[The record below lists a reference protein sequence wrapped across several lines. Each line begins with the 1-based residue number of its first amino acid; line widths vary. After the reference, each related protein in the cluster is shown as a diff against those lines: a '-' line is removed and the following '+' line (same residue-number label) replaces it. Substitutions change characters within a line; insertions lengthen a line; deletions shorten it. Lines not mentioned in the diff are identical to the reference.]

1 MARERLARRPRRDA
15 EAIHQIPWR
24 QPVNR
29 LPPVEVLSAD
39 QVEAVHDASLRVLED
54 IGMEVM
60 NERALELFKRAGASV
75 DMGAQHVRLDR
86 GLVSAAIAKAPPSF
100 RLHARNP
107 ERTIT
112 YGEPYLTF
120 ACVGGPPNCSDL
132 DGGRRPGNHRDSQN
146 FIRLQQSLNAVHL
159 VGPAVAAIDLDAE
172 TRHLDST
179 YDLLTLSD
187 RAFHASG
194 LGPTRI
200 ADAME
205 MLCIARGIDRERL
218 AREPSLATVINTNS
232 PLRLDGP
239 MAEGL
244 MTAAEGGQGVVV
256 TPFTLAGA
264 MAPISLAGALT
275 QQNAEALLGMT
286 LVQLVRPGAPTMYG
300 GFTSNVDM
308 RSGAPAF
315 GTPEYAKGALATGQL
330 TRRYKMPY
338 RSSNVNASNAVDAQA
353 AYESEMAIWSSVLA
367 HAHLL
372 MHGVGWLEGGLVASF
387 EKMVVDAEMLQMM
400 ALTLEPVDTSE
411 KALAIPAMQEVGP
424 GGHFFGAA
432 HTLEHYE
439 TAFYTPLVSD
449 WRNFESWRASGA
461 PTATDRAHAIYKALL
476 ARYEPPPIDR
486 DVDEALRAY
495 VTRRKREIASA
506 ARD

>member
-159 VGPAVAAIDLDAE
+159 VG
-172 TRHLDST
+172 
-179 YDLLTLSD
+179 
-187 RAFHASG
+187 
-194 LGPTRI
+194 
-200 ADAME
+200 
-205 MLCIARGIDRERL
+205 
-218 AREPSLATVINTNS
+218 
-232 PLRLDGP
+232 
-239 MAEGL
+239 
-244 MTAAEGGQGVVV
+244 
-256 TPFTLAGA
+256 
-264 MAPISLAGALT
+264 
-275 QQNAEALLGMT
+275 
-286 LVQLVRPGAPTMYG
+286 
-300 GFTSNVDM
+300 
-308 RSGAPAF
+308 
-315 GTPEYAKGALATGQL
+315 
-330 TRRYKMPY
+330 
-338 RSSNVNASNAVDAQA
+338 
-353 AYESEMAIWSSVLA
+353 
-367 HAHLL
+367 
-372 MHGVGWLEGGLVASF
+372 
-387 EKMVVDAEMLQMM
+387 
-400 ALTLEPVDTSE
+400 
-411 KALAIPAMQEVGP
+411 
-424 GGHFFGAA
+424 
-432 HTLEHYE
+432 
-439 TAFYTPLVSD
+439 
-449 WRNFESWRASGA
+449 
-461 PTATDRAHAIYKALL
+461 
-476 ARYEPPPIDR
+476 
-486 DVDEALRAY
+486 
-495 VTRRKREIASA
+495 
-506 ARD
+506 

>member
-15 EAIHQIPWR
+15 DAIHQIPWR
-24 QPVNR
+24 QPINR

-39 QVEAVHDASLRVLED
+39 QVEAIHDASLRVLEE
-54 IGMEVM
+54 IGMEVL
-60 NERALELFKRAGASV
+60 NNRALEIFRRAGASV
-75 DMGAQHVRLDR
+75 DMAAQRVRLDR
-86 GLVSAAIAKAPPSF
+86 ALVAEAVAKAPPSF
-100 RLHARNP
+100 KLHARNP
-107 ERTIT
+107 GRHVT

-132 DGGRRPGNHRDSQN
+132 DGGRRPGSHQDSRN
-146 FIRLQQSLNAVHL
+146 FIRLQQSLNAVHV

-172 TRHLDST
+172 TRHLDAT
-179 YDLLTLSD
+179 YDILTLSD
-187 RAFHASG
+187 RVFHASG

-200 ADAME
+200 EDAME
-205 MLCIARGIDRERL
+205 MVCIARGIDRKQLE
-218 AREPSLATVINTNS
+218 REPSIATVINTNS

-239 MAEGL
+239 MADGL
-244 MTAAEGGQGVVV
+244 MTAAAAGQGVIV

-264 MAPISLAGALT
+264 MAPISVAGALT

-286 LVQLVRPGAPTMYG
+286 LVQLVRPGAPTVYG

-330 TRRYKMPY
+330 TRHYRLPY

-353 AYESEMAIWSSVLA
+353 AYESEMAIWSSVLG

-400 ALTLEPVDTSE
+400 ALTLDPIDTSE
-411 KALAIPAMQEVGP
+411 KALAIPAMAEVGP

-449 WRNFESWRASGA
+449 WRNFEAWRAAGA
-461 PTATDRAHAIYKALL
+461 PTATDRAHAIHKALL
-476 ARYEPPPIDR
+476 ARFEPPPIDKA
-486 DVDEALRAY
+486 VDEALRAY
-495 VTRRKREIASA
+495 VARRKREIASV